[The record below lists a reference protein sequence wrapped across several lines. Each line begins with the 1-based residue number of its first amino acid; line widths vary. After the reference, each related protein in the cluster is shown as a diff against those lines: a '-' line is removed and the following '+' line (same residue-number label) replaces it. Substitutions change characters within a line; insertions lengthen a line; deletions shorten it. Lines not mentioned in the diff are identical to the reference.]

1 MTLGDFKAIFAK
13 QNVTLKVMGEGDTQN
28 IASVCVV
35 YGFPNE
41 KHIINFIYFFFLHSF
56 NVDLWAEYTFLFV
69 LLTLLLPCF
78 WVAYIWE
85 EIIDPHYESESIP
98 EPEHRIL
105 RFFYSIS
112 GPITRSLGIRTLI
125 YIIIS
130 CLFVTTAVTD
140 VVSNC
145 QTLRHSSLWSTLH
158 PKSSNFMEC
167 QSVVTSFFLESR
179 ELECFQ

>member
-1 MTLGDFKAIFAK
+1 M
-13 QNVTLKVMGEGDTQN
+13 
-28 IASVCVV
+28 
-35 YGFPNE
+35 
-41 KHIINFIYFFFLHSF
+41 LHSF

-140 VVSNC
+140 VVSNSQC
-145 QTLRHSSLWSTLH
+145 CRMVNLRHKGKKNIDFWILF
-158 PKSSNFMEC
+158 KF
-167 QSVVTSFFLESR
+167 QSFFFSTTIIHFINFWQFLRIIWSK
-179 ELECFQ
+179 LWFLA